1 LYRKPEQRKS
11 LFPALCR
18 ERGIKQLY
26 ARFSAGGLHLTLD
39 SSTCCLKNSI
49 IILPQTRGVV
59 KRFFEFSDKIFLPSA
74 NRQQKNIRNSD

>member
-1 LYRKPEQRKS
+1 
-11 LFPALCR
+11 
-18 ERGIKQLY
+18 
-26 ARFSAGGLHLTLD
+26 LHLTLD

-59 KRFFEFSDKIFLPSA
+59 KRFFEFSDKIFLPPA

>member
-1 LYRKPEQRKS
+1 LYRKPEQRKN

-59 KRFFEFSDKIFLPSA
+59 KRFFEFLKIFSVIGQDD
-74 NRQQKNIRNSD
+74 RKNFKASN

>member
-59 KRFFEFSDKIFLPSA
+59 KRFFEFSKIFSVIHQDD
-74 NRQQKNIRNSD
+74 RKNFKASN

>member
-1 LYRKPEQRKS
+1 LYRKLEQRKS

-26 ARFSAGGLHLTLD
+26 ARFSAGGSHLTLD

-59 KRFFEFSDKIFLPSA
+59 KCFFEFSDKIFLLPVCG
-74 NRQQKNIRNSD
+74 RQKNIRNSN